1 MRDAY
6 DKVSDMVENNRDQVK
21 KVAVIAVVV
30 LAAAAIIYYAFFF
43 SASRAQAQFASAYEI
58 YTAPTGPTN
67 NTKAPV
73 FFVTDAEKYKE
84 AAKAF
89 HALANDHGYRYGEVG
104 NYFAGLSELKYDA
117 KTGKATL
124 EQVSRSNSPTGK
136 MAAFA
141 LAEQYKQEADY
152 DKAIGIYRTLVT
164 SPGDLPVNNIKLNL
178 ADALRLQGK
187 KDDAVAIYFEL
198 AKAGRKAAV
207 DAEAARVKDPA
218 SKPDGDLTPEV
229 TRQAVERLSLLDPA
243 KVDELPEEPQPNGQ
257 FGNF

>member
-1 MRDAY
+1 
-6 DKVSDMVENNRDQVK
+6 
-21 KVAVIAVVV
+21 
-30 LAAAAIIYYAFFF
+30 
-43 SASRAQAQFASAYEI
+43 
-58 YTAPTGPTN
+58 
-67 NTKAPV
+67 
-73 FFVTDAEKYKE
+73 
-84 AAKAF
+84 
-89 HALANDHGYRYGEVG
+89 LANDHSYRYGDIG
-104 NYFAGLSELKYDA
+104 NYFAGISELKFDA
-117 KTGKATL
+117 KAGKATL
-124 EQVSRSNSPTGK
+124 EKLSHNDSSTGK

-152 DKAIGIYRTLVT
+152 EKAVGIFRNLVT

-187 KDDAVAIYFEL
+187 KDEAVGIYFEL

-207 DAEAARVKDPA
+207 DAEAARVKDPTA
-218 SKPDGDLTPEV
+218 KPDGDLTPEV